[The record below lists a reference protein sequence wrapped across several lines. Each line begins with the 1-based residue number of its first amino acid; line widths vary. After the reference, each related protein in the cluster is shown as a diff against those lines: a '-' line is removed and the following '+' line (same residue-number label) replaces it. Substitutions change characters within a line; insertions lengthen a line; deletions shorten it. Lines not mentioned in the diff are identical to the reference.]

1 MSEPTKPEKKGW
13 ARRSVLIGG
22 GVAATAAV
30 GVAVANRMAE
40 PAPVDSGYFDG
51 LSAALKRAGV
61 GAPVL
66 VIDRAR
72 LNANIA
78 AVKAKLAGRG
88 LGMRVVVKSLPSH
101 DLIDAVAKGSDTNR
115 YMVFNTPMLA
125 EIAAKTPQADV
136 LMGKPLTAVAA
147 AEYYRSSRLNPQ
159 WLIDTPARLKQYAA
173 LTAAA
178 GVPLRANLEIDV
190 GLHRGGFADAAAL
203 AEVLDLAATLPNVEV
218 TGLMGYDPHI
228 AKVPDR
234 SRAFARMLKTYRD
247 AQGVLEAKRP
257 GDPKRF
263 TYNSAG
269 SPTYALHASET
280 AANEVSI
287 GSAFVKP
294 TDFDLDTLAHHVPA
308 AFIAT
313 PVLKALDRVQ
323 VPSLEKLT
331 GLFALFDPGVQQAFF
346 IHGGHWLAKP
356 DYPAGLDY
364 SKLYGRSSNQE
375 LLTASNKVHLA
386 PDDFVYL
393 RPTQSEAVLLQFG
406 DLLVYENGEITER
419 WPTFPISA

>member
-1 MSEPTKPEKKGW
+1 
-13 ARRSVLIGG
+13 
-22 GVAATAAV
+22 
-30 GVAVANRMAE
+30 MAE
-40 PAPVDSGYFDG
+40 PAPGDSSYFDG
-51 LSAALKRAGV
+51 LAAALRRAGV

-78 AVKAKLAGRG
+78 AVKAKLAGTG
-88 LGMRVVVKSLPSH
+88 LGMRVVVKSLPSPA
-101 DLIDAVAKGSDTNR
+101 LIDAVATGGGSNR
-115 YMVFNTPMLA
+115 YMVFNTPMLS
-125 EIAAKTPQADV
+125 ELAAKSPDADV

-159 WLIDTPARLKQYAA
+159 WLIDTPERLKDYAA

-203 AEVLDLAATLPNVEV
+203 AEVIDLAATLPGVEI

-234 SRAFARMLKTYRD
+234 ARAFARMLKAYRD
-247 AQGVLEAKRP
+247 AQGVLEAKLP
-257 GDPKRF
+257 GDPARF

-269 SPTYALHASET
+269 SPTYALHAAET

-323 VPSLEKLT
+323 VPSLERLS
-331 GLFALFDPGVQQAFF
+331 GLFALFDPSVARACF
-346 IHGGHWLAKP
+346 IHGGNWLAKP
-356 DYPAGLDY
+356 EYPAGLEY

-375 LLTASNKVHLA
+375 LLTANSKLRLA
-386 PDDFVYL
+386 PDDFVFL

-406 DLLVYENGEITER
+406 DLLVYENGEISER

>member
-1 MSEPTKPEKKGW
+1 MPEEEKTGW

-22 GVAATAAV
+22 GIAATAAV

-40 PAPVDSGYFDG
+40 PAPADSGYFDA

-72 LNANIA
+72 LDANVA
-78 AVKAKLAGRG
+78 VVKAKLAGRS
-88 LGMRVVVKSLPSH
+88 LATRIVVKSLPSH
-101 DLIDAVAKGSDTNR
+101 DLIAAVAHGSATNR
-115 YMVFNTPMLA
+115 FMVFNTPMLA
-125 EIAAKTPQADV
+125 EIAAKTPDADV

-147 AEYYRSSRLNPQ
+147 AHYYQSSRLSPQ
-159 WLIDTPARLKQYAA
+159 WLIDTPERLKQYAE

-178 GVPLRANLEIDV
+178 GVPLRASLEIDV
-190 GLHRGGFADAAAL
+190 GLHRGGFADSAAL
-203 AEVLDLAATLPNVEV
+203 AEAIDLAATLQNVEI

-234 SRAFARMLKTYRD
+234 ARAFARMLKTYRD
-247 AQGVLEAKRP
+247 AQAVLEAKRP
-257 GDPKRF
+257 GDPARF

-287 GSAFVKP
+287 GSAYVKP

-313 PVLKALDRVQ
+313 PVLKALDRMQ

-331 GLFALFDPGVQQAFF
+331 GLFSLFDPSVAQAFF

-356 DYPAGLDY
+356 HHPAGLDY

-375 LLTASNKVHLA
+375 LLTANNKVKLV
-386 PDDFVYL
+386 PDDFVFL

-406 DLLVYENGEITER
+406 DLLVYEYGEITER